1 MSRCAGRLDGLRDA
15 SPEREWQ
22 MGSLNMVT
30 QSLTAATMVLL
41 LGTGAAAQETA
52 PKPKEA
58 APGPVEQTTQARP
71 QERPGQP
78 LNIRLDLTITDD
90 IAPGRSD
97 KRTVTMIVGDG
108 QSGNIRST
116 GNQVQARLFVDANPQ
131 LLSNGQVRLNL
142 GIEYNPRQPVVDKE
156 PAQGGFAV
164 MHMGQPTGGSSLIQ
178 RITLVLQPD
187 KPLVISQAPDPVSDR
202 KISVEVRATLLK

>member
-1 MSRCAGRLDGLRDA
+1 MRRQRLT
-15 SPEREWQ
+15 
-22 MGSLNMVT
+22 V
-30 QSLTAATMVLL
+30 ATIVLL
-41 LGTGAAAQETA
+41 LGTGAAAQAATQ
-52 PKPKEA
+52 KPKEA
-58 APGPVEQTTQARP
+58 APGPVEQANVVRP

-90 IAPGRSD
+90 ITPGRSA
-97 KRTVTMIVGDG
+97 KRAVTMIVADG

-131 LLSNGQVRLNL
+131 LLSNGHVRLNL
-142 GIEYNPRQPVVDKE
+142 GLEYNPQQPVVEKE
-156 PAQGGFAV
+156 SAPGGFAV
-164 MHMGQPTGGSSLIQ
+164 MQMGQATGGSSLSQ

-202 KISVEVRATLLK
+202 KISVEVRATILK